1 MRRDLG
7 VCWRF
12 FQEGQV
18 KSAKAHVI
26 NMVYFPEVSRKA
38 RAECLSGGA
47 PIIAA
52 ASSGGCQAVNRLP
65 VMG

>member
-1 MRRDLG
+1 MGRDLG

-38 RAECLSGGA
+38 RTECLSEGA
-47 PIIAA
+47 QQSIAA
-52 ASSGGCQAVNRLP
+52 AA
-65 VMG
+65 